1 VCKARGIPL
10 VVDNT
15 FATPCLQRPLLLGAT
30 LVVHSTTKYLNGHSD
45 VVGGCIVTSD
55 DGWNERLR
63 FLQNAMGAVPSP
75 FDCYMVLR
83 GLKTLPVRMERHVR
97 SASNL
102 AAWLESRPEVER
114 VIYPGLASHPHH
126 ELAMRQMKG
135 PGGMISFV
143 VKGGE
148 NAARA
153 LLRTV
158 RIFVCAESLGGVES
172 LIELPA
178 VMTHGSIPKAQREAL
193 GISDGL
199 IRISV
204 GIEDEGD
211 LRRDLETA
219 LDAARIA

>member
-1 VCKARGIPL
+1 
-10 VVDNT
+10 
-15 FATPCLQRPLLLGAT
+15 
-30 LVVHSTTKYLNGHSD
+30 
-45 VVGGCIVTSD
+45 
-55 DGWNERLR
+55 
-63 FLQNAMGAVPSP
+63 
-75 FDCYMVLR
+75 
-83 GLKTLPVRMERHVR
+83 MERHVR